1 MREIF
6 TSRQSKNQR
15 NIQVLMIF
23 LVVIAILLMD
33 SFLTLPYAT
42 RSIYKVLLFLL
53 FPVILGGSIRWF
65 DLFSV
70 FRVKSNVKKILPRL
84 FLGLGV
90 YGFLILL
97 YVILKDVFNLDQ
109 IMGALESSVAVTKDN
124 FLRVAIYIS
133 FVNSFLEE
141 FFFRG
146 FAYLKLK
153 DKMPKIGAT
162 VISATAFS
170 IYHYTMVKGWA
181 SPILV
186 ALGLLGLFLS
196 GIIFNIINDKNDNI
210 YSSYAVHVFANLA
223 INTIGLQMFGLINLP
238 FLR

>member
-23 LVVIAILLMD
+23 VVVIAMLLMD
-33 SFLTLPYAT
+33 RFLTLPYTT

-53 FPVILGGSIRWF
+53 FPIILGGSIRWF

-70 FRVKSNVKKILPRL
+70 FRVKSDDKKIFPSL

-90 YGFLILL
+90 YVFLILL
-97 YVILKDVFNLDQ
+97 YIILKDIFNLEQ
-109 IMGALESSVAVTKDN
+109 IMGALESTVAVTKDN
-124 FLRVAIYIS
+124 FIMVAIYIS
-133 FVNSFLEE
+133 FINSFLEE

-162 VISATAFS
+162 MISAMAFS
-170 IYHYTMVKGWA
+170 IYHFSMVEGWA

-196 GIIFNIINDKNDNI
+196 GIIFNAINDKNDNI
-210 YSSYAVHVFANLA
+210 YSSYAVHVFANFA
-223 INTIGLQMFGLINLP
+223 INTIGLQMFGLIDLP

>member
-23 LVVIAILLMD
+23 VVVIAMLLMD
-33 SFLTLPYAT
+33 RFLTLPYTT

-53 FPVILGGSIRWF
+53 FPIILGGSIRWF

-70 FRVKSNVKKILPRL
+70 FRVKSDDKKIFPSL

-90 YGFLILL
+90 YVLLILL
-97 YVILKDVFNLDQ
+97 YIILKDIFNLEQ
-109 IMGALESSVAVTKDN
+109 IMGALESTVAVTKDN
-124 FLRVAIYIS
+124 FIMVAIYIS
-133 FVNSFLEE
+133 FINSFLEE

-162 VISATAFS
+162 MISAMAFS
-170 IYHYTMVKGWA
+170 IYHFSMVEGWA

-196 GIIFNIINDKNDNI
+196 GIIFNAINDKNDNI
-210 YSSYAVHVFANLA
+210 YSSYAVHVFANFA
-223 INTIGLQMFGLINLP
+223 INTIGLQMFGLIDLP

>member
-23 LVVIAILLMD
+23 VVVIAMLLMD
-33 SFLTLPYAT
+33 RFLTLPYTT

-53 FPVILGGSIRWF
+53 FPIILGGSIRWF

-70 FRVKSNVKKILPRL
+70 FRVKSDDKKIFPSL

-90 YGFLILL
+90 YVLLILL
-97 YVILKDVFNLDQ
+97 YIILKDIFNLEQ
-109 IMGALESSVAVTKDN
+109 IMGALESTVAVTKDN
-124 FLRVAIYIS
+124 FIMVAIYIS
-133 FVNSFLEE
+133 FINSFLEE

-162 VISATAFS
+162 MISAMAFS
-170 IYHYTMVKGWA
+170 IYHFSMVEGWA

-186 ALGLLGLFLS
+186 ALGLLG
-196 GIIFNIINDKNDNI
+196 
-210 YSSYAVHVFANLA
+210 
-223 INTIGLQMFGLINLP
+223 
-238 FLR
+238 